1 MEFDPRDYDYQMLQ
15 AWRDRWE
22 SEKYEVPFNDFVEWI
37 MDIRTFKPR
46 KR

>member
-1 MEFDPRDYDYQMLQ
+1 MEFDTRDYDFQQLQ
-15 AWRDRWE
+15 AWRDEWE
-22 SEKYEVPFNDFVEWI
+22 NGRYEVPFNDYIEWV